1 MFYVPKKNVVGIQVK
16 YLLNVNSLDIIW
28 SQVHNQKFFRQ
39 EKFCGIKTLR
49 QAFVENTRKKDPAGK
64 KLDFFLLNTLETTF
78 WMELSTHGWTQLV
91 HFFPK
96 SGYFFRFSKKSRGDI
111 HPLSPFPPSSRCC
124 ELGSSFLFLTLNK
137 LLKKLVL
144 VMKSLF
150 YLFWH
155 WSLVYYSFL
164 QVTRGNFIGK

>member
-78 WMELSTHGWTQLV
+78 WMEHSTHGWTQLV

-96 SGYFFRFSKKSRGDI
+96 SGTFSDFQKRAGEAST
-111 HPLSPFPPSSRCC
+111 HSHPSSPSPCC
-124 ELGSSFLFLTLNK
+124 ALGSSFLFLTLSK
-137 LLKKLVL
+137 LLRKLVL
-144 VMKSLF
+144 VIKSLF

-164 QVTRGNFIGK
+164 RVTRGNFIGK